1 MPNAPVTP
9 ATTPH
14 HNDQRGGKGS
24 RVSHAN
30 RSMKSKP
37 QACAP
42 ATTRNTL
49 ARLVAM
55 PPAKSPPPQ
64 TAAAPKL
71 RAAPVTV
78 PRFMK
83 DSCQW
88 PVASCQRLDF
98 RARVEAHHLIL
109 EGRMSNSSPCER
121 RESWNFTLQI
131 PESMMNG
138 KS

>member
-14 HNDQRGGKGS
+14 HNDERGGKGS

-71 RAAPVTV
+71 RAAPVSV
-78 PRFMK
+78 PRFMRGTATPSQ
-83 DSCQW
+83 DSNFK
-88 PVASCQRLDF
+88 L
-98 RARVEAHHLIL
+98 RARTP
-109 EGRMSNSSPCER
+109 SPSSHP
-121 RESWNFTLQI
+121 
-131 PESMMNG
+131 PEVDSLG
-138 KS
+138 

>member
-14 HNDQRGGKGS
+14 HNDGRGGNGS
-24 RVSHAN
+24 RVNHAN
-30 RSMKSKP
+30 STMKSKP

-71 RAAPVTV
+71 RAATVNVPEFMRVTG
-78 PRFMK
+78 
-83 DSCQW
+83 
-88 PVASCQRLDF
+88 ASPEVRVSSVDG
-98 RARVEAHHLIL
+98 RARVHHLI
-109 EGRMSNSSPCER
+109 P
-121 RESWNFTLQI
+121 
-131 PESMMNG
+131 
-138 KS
+138 